1 MVMSPDDTHESINE
15 KSFYG
20 EHDNP
25 STHYLMNINSLNK
38 PAALSLNRLPT
49 LAEILA
55 NRTKL
60 PVDIFTFYS
69 FMRDIQHVPELVDF
83 WFDLVA
89 HLNLCKHYVK
99 GLRDSVARRSAFEQ
113 LLTSGD
119 AQLNSP
125 DISGDLAYQGSPNH
139 STLDKSTN
147 LKHQSLSS
155 SILLGLITDEHIL
168 EETDSHRLS
177 RFLRG
182 DINLEQ
188 TDPKIKELIGKY
200 NAEQEV
206 KRRLVPDR
214 ENSPRFPPAPTGM
227 YGSSAEPHD
236 RRNTSKSY
244 LLDDETAL
252 GHPATD
258 YEYAQSL
265 QPDQQ
270 MKLNSNINPALIE
283 QLIKDSPFPEG
294 NSFVTRDNLR
304 DSSHNLLLTYFVEDS
319 EKHLDLPPEMHA
331 QIIRAIEVDG
341 RDDPDVFR
349 TVRVF
354 IFNLLEQHH
363 LPKFLNY
370 TAIRNV
376 NHSYI
381 GRIVMGF
388 FFCFAGFWISFC
400 LVFLDYRKLL
410 RPVILA
416 PFIIGFYLLVLSIYL
431 VDPVLACLGYSESFS
446 STHGSKRLLRVRE
459 KFIYKLLLKRS
470 ILVLLLLLFFAAILT
485 IIFSLVPGH
494 RL

>member
-1 MVMSPDDTHESINE
+1 MSPDDTHDSINE

-55 NRTKL
+55 DRTKL

-69 FMRDIQHVPELVDF
+69 FMRDVQHLPELVDF

-99 GLRDSVARRSAFEQ
+99 GLRDSVARKSTFEQ
-113 LLTSGD
+113 LLTTGD
-119 AQLNSP
+119 ANLISP
-125 DISGDLAYQGSPNH
+125 DISGDLAYRDMSTH
-139 STLDKSTN
+139 SGLEKSTS
-147 LKHQSLSS
+147 LKHHSLSS

-168 EETDSHRLS
+168 DGNDSHRLS

-188 TDPKIKELIGKY
+188 TDPKIRELIGKY
-200 NAEQEV
+200 NAEQDV
-206 KRRLVPDR
+206 KRRLNHDHDG
-214 ENSPRFPPAPTGM
+214 SPRFPPAPTGM
-227 YGSSAEPHD
+227 YGLPSEPND

-252 GHPATD
+252 GHPAAD
-258 YEYAQSL
+258 YEYVQSL
-265 QPDQQ
+265 RPDPD
-270 MKLNSNINPALIE
+270 MKLNAKINPALIE
-283 QLIKDSPFPEG
+283 QLIKDSPFHDG
-294 NSFVTRDNLR
+294 KSFVTRDNLR

-349 TVRVF
+349 SVRVF
-354 IFNLLEQHH
+354 IFNSLEQHH

-376 NHSYI
+376 NHSYL
-381 GRIVMGF
+381 GRIIMGF
-388 FFCFAGFWISFC
+388 FFCFAGFWTSFC

-416 PFIIGFYLLVLSIYL
+416 PYIIGFYLLVLSIYL

-446 STHGSKRLLRVRE
+446 TAYGSKRLLRVRE
-459 KFIYKLLLKRS
+459 RFIYKLLLKRS
-470 ILVLLLLLFFAAILT
+470 ILVIMLLLLFAAILT